1 LDEKIAA
8 KKRNGKKR
16 KVILEKKSRGA
27 RIRQQAEATQDLQLG
42 IDEDCA
48 HHSIDYEYQVQ
59 RHKTSNDLGMNSTST
74 SPSKTRNGATSRSP
88 SSKNCMG
95 IEPITIVKFAC
106 SGAAKIITKS
116 KPFS

>member
-48 HHSIDYEYQVQ
+48 HHSIDYEYQ
-59 RHKTSNDLGMNSTST
+59 N
-74 SPSKTRNGATSRSP
+74 
-88 SSKNCMG
+88 
-95 IEPITIVKFAC
+95 
-106 SGAAKIITKS
+106 
-116 KPFS
+116 